1 MAAVSMQ
8 SAVLENLMIIL
19 DISLHAIW
27 KQWLTANV
35 NLIFPCLRKCGF
47 IIKARCL
54 TGENLAPRRTA
65 MDIFHYYYCIQGALV
80 VRGTSVLLIYDSQW
94 GKQHT
99 PCVHLKDRDKNGYM
113 TNSWNSAQL
122 HLFLCDRQ
130 GVTTHNGAIKTW
142 WKPQLNSMGQRPCI
156 SNGLSLWNSPSVR
169 RRDWTQILKLSRLQF
184 KAGSGSSTSL
194 SAEQ

>member
-1 MAAVSMQ
+1 MPHWRKFSTT
-8 SAVLENLMIIL
+8 ENSNGY
-19 DISLHAIW
+19 ISLLLLYTGCTGCKRNICAP
-27 KQWLTANV
+27 N
-35 NLIFPCLRKCGF
+35 F
-47 IIKARCL
+47 II
-54 TGENLAPRRTA
+54 
-65 MDIFHYYYCIQGALV
+65 
-80 VRGTSVLLIYDSQW
+80 TSNIYDSQW

-130 GVTTHNGAIKTW
+130 GVATHNGAIKTW

-169 RRDWTQILKLSRLQF
+169 RRDWTQILKLWRLQF